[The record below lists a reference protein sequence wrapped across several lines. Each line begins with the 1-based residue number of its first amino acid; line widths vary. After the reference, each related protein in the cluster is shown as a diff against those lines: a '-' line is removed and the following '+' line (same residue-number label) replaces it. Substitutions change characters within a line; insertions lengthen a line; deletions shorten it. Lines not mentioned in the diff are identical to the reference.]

1 MKEFEN
7 KTLYFNTALK
17 DVYRDEENRE
27 LPEIPK
33 MELKSETLTEDFTAM
48 LYGMSVLFSEITGND
63 CDIIEFTHILNKLAI
78 QHLLEENG
86 VEL

>member
-7 KTLYFNTALK
+7 KALYFNMALK
-17 DVYRDEENRE
+17 EVYIDEENRG

-63 CDIIEFTHILNKLAI
+63 CDIIEFTHVLNKLAI
-78 QHLLEENG
+78 QHLLEEKG